1 MICTQLLLTL
11 KPMLFGVLPLWPR
24 APAPTHIIVEPEG
37 LLQVSGSPAAPD
49 QHRVVAF
56 EGLESLLL
64 QHLPLKQLQGLCQL
78 GGRGGDMEG
87 GSGQPQRPSAKG
99 KETETEGPSQACPGA
114 THPPWASATSFLVPV
129 LCNKGASWW
138 PGRKAP

>member
-11 KPMLFGVLPLWPR
+11 KPMLFGALPLWPR

-37 LLQVSGSPAAPD
+37 FLQVSGSPAAPD

-64 QHLPLKQLQGLCQL
+64 QHLPLKQLQGLGQL
-78 GGRGGDMEG
+78 VGGRGGGGGHGRGLRSASETLSKREG
-87 GSGQPQRPSAKG
+87 D
-99 KETETEGPSQACPGA
+99 
-114 THPPWASATSFLVPV
+114 
-129 LCNKGASWW
+129 
-138 PGRKAP
+138 